1 MKYSRYFA
9 FFTILMSVPLLLS
22 YNLKFGPFP
31 SGPLYAIVWTW
42 AILSYFAV
50 PVLLATEL
58 ILLVWS
64 TVGRSTSAPVWP
76 WHALALLIAAVGES
90 LALFVSRHSQ

>member
-31 SGPLYAIVWTW
+31 SGLLYAIVWSW

-50 PVLLATEL
+50 PILLATEL
-58 ILLVWS
+58 ILFVWS
-64 TVGRSTSAPVWP
+64 TFGKSTSPPAWP
-76 WHALALLIAAVGES
+76 WHGLALLTAASGES
-90 LALFVSRHSQ
+90 LALFVSRHSR

>member
-1 MKYSRYFA
+1 MKYSIYFA

-31 SGPLYAIVWTW
+31 SGLLYAIFWSW
-42 AILSYFAV
+42 AILSYFSV

-58 ILLVWS
+58 ILFVWS
-64 TVGRSTSAPVWP
+64 TLGKSTSAPVWP
-76 WHALALLIAAVGES
+76 WHALALLIAAAGES